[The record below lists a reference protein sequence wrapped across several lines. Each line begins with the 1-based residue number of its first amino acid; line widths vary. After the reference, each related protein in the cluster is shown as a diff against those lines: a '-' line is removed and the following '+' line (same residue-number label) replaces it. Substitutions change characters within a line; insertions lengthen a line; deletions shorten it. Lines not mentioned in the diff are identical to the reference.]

1 MNTPNDDNLVSSN
14 INVHTLQHIQSS
26 LDINNTDINHTKYDK
41 AYDEDTVKYDEA
53 YDEETVTPDFD
64 EGVGTTEIWLCISK
78 CMARTVLFGTLQ
90 GL

>member
-41 AYDEDTVKYDEA
+41 AYDEETVEYDET
-53 YDEETVTPDFD
+53 YDEETVTPEDD
-64 EGVGTTEIWLCISK
+64 EGV
-78 CMARTVLFGTLQ
+78 
-90 GL
+90 